1 MQCPPRMGRKQGSHL
16 GARKPETAESI
27 AGNAEISGTDFGSF
41 KVDENMV
48 VVMDGVRIRV

>member
-1 MQCPPRMGRKQGSHL
+1 MRCPLKTGRKQGNHL
-16 GARKPETAESI
+16 EARKPATAKSI
-27 AGNAEISGTDFGSF
+27 AGDAKISGTDFGSF